1 MVAISADDDLQAWR
15 SLVERM
21 KLDWVQIC
29 DGKARNSE
37 LVRLFNGAGPGF
49 WGFPRTIVL
58 DRDGRIVL
66 NHLGS
71 HGIPKVTRKLEEL
84 LGS

>member
-1 MVAISADDDLQAWR
+1 
-15 SLVERM
+15 M

-37 LVRLFNGAGPGF
+37 LVRLFNGAGSGF
-49 WGFPRTIVL
+49 WGFPRIIVL
-58 DRDGRIVL
+58 DREGRIAL

-71 HGIPKVTRKLEEL
+71 HGVTKAAGKLEEL
-84 LGS
+84 LRPQ